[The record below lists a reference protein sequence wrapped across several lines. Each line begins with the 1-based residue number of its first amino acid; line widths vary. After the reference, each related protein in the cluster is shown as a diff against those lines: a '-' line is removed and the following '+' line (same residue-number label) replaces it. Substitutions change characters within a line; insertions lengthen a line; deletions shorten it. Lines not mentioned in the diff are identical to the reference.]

1 MNDPRARLGLVLLVG
16 VLAVCLDSP
25 GALLA
30 LFAVCLVPVL
40 ALRPSLRRVGQG
52 ALTLLG
58 IVWSTVLSQG
68 IFYSDEPRVALFS
81 VGPLTL
87 WREGAAHGLVQS
99 LRFCA
104 VSLAGLALAIST
116 SPERLHAALVALRVP
131 FGLAFL
137 VVTGLRFVPDA
148 LEEWAAVRRARARR
162 GAPAWKRSPWAWMAL
177 ETAMLGPVIA
187 RSMRR
192 GRALAES
199 LDARGFDASA
209 PRALRRPL
217 RISAGEI
224 GVVAVGAM
232 FTMAIAGSR
241 ILFALYVTETW
252 YHPSLRPLYV
262 LVRGSG

>member
-1 MNDPRARLGLVLLVG
+1 
-16 VLAVCLDSP
+16 
-25 GALLA
+25 
-30 LFAVCLVPVL
+30 
-40 ALRPSLRRVGQG
+40 
-52 ALTLLG
+52 
-58 IVWSTVLSQG
+58 
-68 IFYSDEPRVALFS
+68 
-81 VGPLTL
+81 
-87 WREGAAHGLVQS
+87 
-99 LRFCA
+99 
-104 VSLAGLALAIST
+104 
-116 SPERLHAALVALRVP
+116 
-131 FGLAFL
+131 
-137 VVTGLRFVPDA
+137 
-148 LEEWAAVRRARARR
+148 
-162 GAPAWKRSPWAWMAL
+162 MAL